1 MKKTWLYVGL
11 IVALALGFF
20 YVVLE
25 KPEEADPGID
35 DNIAEEEGEKEIPEE
50 SQEEPS
56 SDQKP
61 DEELADKDVET
72 SDSPEI
78 GKRLPDFTLKN
89 LDGQDVTLSE
99 IEDKIIIVNFWAT
112 WCKWCKEE
120 MPDIQKI
127 KEENDDVLVLAVN
140 VDEPKDQAKE
150 YIEDGGYDFEVLL
163 DEDGAVS
170 AQYLVTGLP
179 ASYFVDENGVFADR
193 VPSAI
198 SYEQI
203 EDILNEI
210 RNQ

>member
-1 MKKTWLYVGL
+1 M
-11 IVALALGFF
+11 
-20 YVVLE
+20 
-25 KPEEADPGID
+25 
-35 DNIAEEEGEKEIPEE
+35 
-50 SQEEPS
+50 
-56 SDQKP
+56 
-61 DEELADKDVET
+61 
-72 SDSPEI
+72 
-78 GKRLPDFTLKN
+78 KN
-89 LDGQDVTLSE
+89 LDGQDVTLSQ

-127 KEENDDVLVLAVN
+127 KEENDDVVVLAVN
-140 VDEPKDQAKE
+140 VEETKDQAKE

-179 ASYFVDENGVFADR
+179 ASYFVDKDGRFAGR

-203 EDILNEI
+203 DEILNEI
-210 RNQ
+210 RGGK

>member
-1 MKKTWLYVGL
+1 MKKTWLYAGL

-20 YVVLE
+20 YIVLE
-25 KPEEADPGID
+25 KLEEAEPGLD
-35 DNIAEEEGEKEIPEE
+35 EDMAGEERESPEVEEEVD
-50 SQEEPS
+50 QEEI
-56 SDQKP
+56 
-61 DEELADKDVET
+61 ET
-72 SDSPEI
+72 SESPEL

-89 LDGQDVTLSE
+89 LDGQDLSLSQV
-99 IEDKIIIVNFWAT
+99 EDKIIIVNFWAT

-140 VDEPKDQAKE
+140 VEEPKDQVKK

-179 ASYFVDENGVFADR
+179 ASYFVEIGRASCRER
-193 VPSAI
+193 V
-198 SYEQI
+198 
-203 EDILNEI
+203 
-210 RNQ
+210 

>member
-1 MKKTWLYVGL
+1 MKKTWLYAGL

-20 YVVLE
+20 YIVLE
-25 KPEEADPGID
+25 KPEEAEPGLD
-35 DNIAEEEGEKEIPEE
+35 EDMAGEERESPEVEEEVD
-50 SQEEPS
+50 QEEI
-56 SDQKP
+56 
-61 DEELADKDVET
+61 ET
-72 SDSPEI
+72 SESPEL

-89 LDGQDVTLSE
+89 LDGQDLSLSQV
-99 IEDKIIIVNFWAT
+99 EDKIIIVNFWAT

-140 VDEPKDQAKE
+140 VEEPKDQVKK

-179 ASYFVDENGVFADR
+179 ASYFVDKEGKFVGR

-203 EDILNEI
+203 DEILKDI
-210 RNQ
+210 RGQ